1 MPVRKKKGTTSPPS
15 ASMPESSELC
25 MPDQKAFHQY
35 LHLLAQSAV
44 RTVIEA
50 VMIEELDAF
59 IGADWG
65 EQSLKRQGH
74 RNSFYRRDLV
84 TIKWRVC
91 VEIGF

>member
-1 MPVRKKKGTTSPPS
+1 
-15 ASMPESSELC
+15 
-25 MPDQKAFHQY
+25 